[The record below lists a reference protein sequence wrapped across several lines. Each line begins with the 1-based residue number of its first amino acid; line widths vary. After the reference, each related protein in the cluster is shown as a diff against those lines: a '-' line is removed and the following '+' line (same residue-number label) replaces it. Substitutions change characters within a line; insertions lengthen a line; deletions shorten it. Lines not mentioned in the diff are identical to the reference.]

1 MTTTQ
6 EAIARYLTACRH
18 DIAHLDGASEQDIT
32 AWVAANQTE
41 AVTRYN
47 EALQA
52 RLAESGD
59 GIDAAEHAHVAV
71 KQWAQGSLFRALT

>member
-1 MTTTQ
+1 MTTQ
-6 EAIARYLTACRH
+6 EGITHYLKACRH
-18 DIAHLDGASEQDIT
+18 DIAHLDGSSDQDVA

-59 GIDAAEHAHVAV
+59 GIDAAEHACVAL
-71 KQWAQGSLFRALT
+71 KRWAQGSLFRSAT